1 MPFILNGNI
10 WNIIDLF
17 TITVDQC
24 NTYFLNK
31 MINFLKNYWNIYFLI
46 YFFILTLHFFNSSV
60 HIYVKKKNVLSNQ
73 MLQPT
78 SKYQM
83 VLHGYDVTEPYW
95 LLETRR

>member
-1 MPFILNGNI
+1 MEIF
-10 WNIIDLF
+10 WNIIDVF

-24 NTYFLNK
+24 NTHFLNK
-31 MINFLKNYWNIYFLI
+31 MIHFLKNYSNIYFLI
-46 YFFILTLHFFNSSV
+46 YFFILTLIFFNSSV
-60 HIYVKKKNVLSNQ
+60 HIYVKNYVLSNQ